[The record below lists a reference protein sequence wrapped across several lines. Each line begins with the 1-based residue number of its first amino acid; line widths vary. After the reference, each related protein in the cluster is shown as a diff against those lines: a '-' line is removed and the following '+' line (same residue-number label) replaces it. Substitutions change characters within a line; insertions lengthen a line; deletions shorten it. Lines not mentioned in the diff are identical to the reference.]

1 MTFNSIP
8 FVFFFIIVTTAF
20 FLTPPRFRWALLSA
34 ASCYFYMYWNPWLIW
49 MILLTVSIDYWACL
63 GMGPSTSSTWKKAKL
78 VLSLGANLGILAVFK
93 YSNFF
98 VQTVNDVGG
107 LAGHPLGIPLP
118 DLILPIGISFHTF
131 QAMSYTIDVYRGDIP
146 VERHYGH
153 YLLYVLFYPQLVS
166 GPIERASH
174 FLPQL
179 REVQEFEYRRV
190 LEGLE
195 LMLWG
200 FFKKCAIAD
209 TLADYVNAAYG
220 DPQLHSGFP
229 LLQATWFFAF
239 QIYCDFSGYTDI
251 AIGAARVMGFDLR
264 LNFNRPYIAASISE
278 FWHRWHI
285 SLSTWF
291 RDYLYKPLGGNRVST
306 ARWAFNVFTVF
317 LLSGLWHGANWT
329 YVVWG
334 AVHGLYLLG
343 ERVLGWM
350 RGSSEPSVGWRRAV
364 GILVTFNL
372 VCFAWIFF
380 RAPSVSTAWYIVTHL
395 GFKGKTSPVS
405 GDQTNLSILLIAFL
419 LFMEARMGAR
429 TIYETVAALRPALR
443 WLWAATLITI
453 IVLMVPDKPTTFI
466 YFQF

>member
-8 FVFFFIIVTTAF
+8 FVYFFLIVTTAF
-20 FLTPPRFRWALLSA
+20 FLTPHRFRWALLSI

-49 MILLTVSIDYWACL
+49 MILLTVSIDYFACL
-63 GMGPSTSSTWKKAKL
+63 GMGSSTTPAQKMVKL
-78 VLSLGANLGILAVFK
+78 VVSLSANLGILAVFK

-98 VQTVNDVGG
+98 VQTINDVGSLTGHSVG
-107 LAGHPLGIPLP
+107 LSLP
-118 DLILPIGISFHTF
+118 NLILPIGISFHTF
-131 QAMSYTIDVYRGDIP
+131 QAMSYTIDVYRGKIP

-179 REVQEFEYRRV
+179 RQVQEFEYTRV
-190 LEGLE
+190 VEGLE

-209 TLADYVNAAYG
+209 TLADYVNVVYG
-220 DPQLHSGFP
+220 DPQAHQGFP
-229 LLQATWFFAF
+229 LLLGTYFFAF

-264 LNFNRPYIAASISE
+264 LNFNRPYIATNLSD

-291 RDYLYKPLGGNRVST
+291 RDYLYIPLGGNRVST
-306 ARWAFNVFTVF
+306 LRWSVNIMMVF

-334 AVHGLYLLG
+334 GIHGGYQLI
-343 ERVLGWM
+343 ERAFKKV
-350 RGSSEPSVGWRRAV
+350 RAEVAEPSRWRRAAA
-364 GILVTFNL
+364 IAITFNV
-372 VCFAWIFF
+372 VCLAWIFF
-380 RAPSVSTAWYIVTHL
+380 RAPSVTTAWYIVTHL
-395 GFKGKTSPVS
+395 GLTATSTPVP
-405 GDQTNLSILLIAFL
+405 GDQTNLMILFVLVLLYLESRMGDRTVYRWLATLQPWQRWAWASTLLTAILLQ
-419 LFMEARMGAR
+419 
-429 TIYETVAALRPALR
+429 
-443 WLWAATLITI
+443 
-453 IVLMVPDKPTTFI
+453 VPDKPTSFI

>member
-8 FVFFFIIVTTAF
+8 FVFFFLIVTTAF
-20 FLTPPRFRWALLSA
+20 FVTPHRYRWGLLSV
-34 ASCYFYMYWNPWLIW
+34 ASCYFYMYWNPWLIF
-49 MILLTVSIDYWACL
+49 MILFTVSIDFFTCL
-63 GMGPSTSSTWKKAKL
+63 GMNESTTPMLRRAKL

-98 VQTVNDVGG
+98 IQTVNDVGAMAHHPFG
-107 LAGHPLGIPLP
+107 LALP
-118 DLILPIGISFHTF
+118 NLILPIGISFHTF
-131 QAMSYTIDVYRGDIP
+131 QAMSYTIDVFRGKIP

-179 REVQEFEYRRV
+179 NQVQEFEYRRV
-190 LEGLE
+190 LQGFE

-209 TLADYVNAAYG
+209 TLADYVNPVYG
-220 DPQLHSGFP
+220 DPQLHHGFP
-229 LLQATWFFAF
+229 LLLGTYFFAF

-264 LNFNRPYIAASISE
+264 LNFNRPYIASSLAE

-291 RDYLYKPLGGNRVST
+291 RDYLYIPLGGNRVST
-306 ARWAFNVFTVF
+306 LRWSFNIMAVFM
-317 LLSGLWHGANWT
+317 LSGLWHGASWT
-329 YVVWG
+329 YVIWG
-334 AVHGLYLLG
+334 AIHGGYQLVERAFKKVRG
-343 ERVLGWM
+343 EVAEA
-350 RGSSEPSVGWRRAV
+350 SPWRRAL
-364 GILVTFNL
+364 GIGVTFNV
-372 VCFAWIFF
+372 VCLAWIFF
-380 RAPSVSTAWYIVTHL
+380 RAPSLSTAWYIVTHVGL
-395 GFKGKTSPVS
+395 TSKTAPVS
-405 GDQTNLSILLIAFL
+405 GAQCNLMLAFIALL
-419 LFMEARMGAR
+419 LFFESRMGDR
-429 TIYETVAALRPALR
+429 TVYAWLATLRPWMR
-443 WLWAATLITI
+443 WAWASMLLTI
-453 IVLMVPDKPTTFI
+453 IVLQAPDRPTTFI